1 MVIDIRACG
10 VCRSDHH
17 AWSGA
22 DPDVALPHVMGH
34 ELAGVVAE
42 VGPECR
48 RFSVGDR
55 VTAPFIL
62 SCGSCTACNAGQPTT
77 CETQDVI
84 GFTQWG
90 AFAEFTAISNADF
103 NLVPLP
109 DDLDFVDAAAMGC
122 RLTTAWRAV
131 VDRAQTQA
139 GEWMVV
145 HGAGGVGLSA
155 ILIAKALDIR
165 TVAVDLSAEALSMA
179 ALLGAEVTIDVG
191 AVDDVGAAVRDVTSG
206 GAHVSIDA
214 LGIAA
219 TFENSLRSLRKLGR
233 HVQVGMPVGDHEVVD
248 LPLLELV
255 YSRQLSLHG
264 MRGLGASGFAD
275 LVKLC
280 AGGQLDPGAL
290 VNNRITLSD
299 VGNSLALMDGVQPP
313 GITVIDRMNH

>member
-1 MVIDIRACG
+1 MQ
-10 VCRSDHH
+10 
-17 AWSGA
+17 
-22 DPDVALPHVMGH
+22 ALLGW
-34 ELAGVVAE
+34 
-42 VGPECR
+42 GPRHCA
-48 RFSVGDR
+48 VH
-55 VTAPFIL
+55 PQ
-62 SCGSCTACNAGQPTT
+62 CGSCTGCSSGEPTT
-77 CETQDVI
+77 CETQSVI

-90 AFAEFTAISNADF
+90 AFAELTAISNADF

-131 VDRAQTQA
+131 VDRAQAQA

-165 TVAVDLSAEALSMA
+165 TVAVDLSADALAMA
-179 ALLGAEVTIDVG
+179 ASLGADITIDAG
-191 AVDDVGAAVRDVTSG
+191 ALDDVGAAVLDATSG

-219 TFENSLRSLRKLGR
+219 TFDNSLRSLRKLGR

-264 MRGLGASGFAD
+264 MRGLGARGFAD
-275 LVKLC
+275 LLKLC
-280 AGGQLDPGAL
+280 AGGKLDPGAL
-290 VNNRITLSD
+290 VNNRITLSE
-299 VGNSLALMDGVQPP
+299 VGNSLALMDGAQPP
-313 GITVIDRMNH
+313 GITVIDRMDQ